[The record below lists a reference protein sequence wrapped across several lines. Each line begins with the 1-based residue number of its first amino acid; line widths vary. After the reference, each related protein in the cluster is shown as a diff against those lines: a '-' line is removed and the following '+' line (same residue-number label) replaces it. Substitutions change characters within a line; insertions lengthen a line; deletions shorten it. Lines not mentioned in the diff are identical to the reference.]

1 MELAN
6 VNHYAQVKLLFDEY
20 NIPYE
25 IITRGQNKGKLR
37 VKPLRNT
44 DRFNLIET
52 KTRLENAGFDYIV
65 DHSNCFR
72 DADDNTICTFS
83 PYTVERR
90 IVSGTDDGLF
100 SGDPV
105 SLATHSD
112 RGDMY
117 FAA

>member
-6 VNHYAQVKLLFDEY
+6 VNNYAQAKLLFDEY

-83 PYTVERR
+83 PYTLEEVPEGITWIKMSDYSIYGMGTKT
-90 IVSGTDDGLF
+90 IV
-100 SGDPV
+100 V
-105 SLATHSD
+105 IVRA
-112 RGDMY
+112 
-117 FAA
+117 

>member
-1 MELAN
+1 MTSMDQIHRIRDLYYGQDKSLTEIASME
-6 VNHYAQVKLLFDEY
+6 KLDWRTVRKY
-20 NIPYE
+20 
-25 IITRGQNKGKLR
+25 
-37 VKPLRNT
+37 
-44 DRFNLIET
+44 
-52 KTRLENAGFDYIV
+52 V
-65 DHSNCFR
+65 DME
-72 DADDNTICTFS
+72 D
-83 PYTVERR
+83 VERR

>member
-1 MELAN
+1 MKISEPNPN
-6 VNHYAQVKLLFDEY
+6 VQHIEALRKQFVSDFD
-20 NIPYE
+20 
-25 IITRGQNKGKLR
+25 RGM
-37 VKPLRNT
+37 
-44 DRFNLIET
+44 
-52 KTRLENAGFDYIV
+52 LENMTLEQYA
-65 DHSNCFR
+65 
-72 DADDNTICTFS
+72 
-83 PYTVERR
+83 VERR